1 MRKSMTMLAAVL
13 FFMMS
18 GPVWAHFGM
27 LIPSKA
33 TVSKA
38 DPKTVDMQISFSHPF
53 EMKGMDM
60 AKPKAFGV
68 MSGGS
73 KEDLLGTLKPIQ
85 VMDKAAWSSQFT
97 LKKPGVYIFYMDPEP
112 YWESAEDSFISH
124 YTKVVVPA
132 FGEEEGWDKEVGQK
146 IEIVPLT
153 RPFGLYA
160 GNVFQGIV
168 KVDGKPLPYAEVEVE
183 FYNKD
188 NKVEAPTEYM
198 VTQSVKADRNGV
210 FTYAVS
216 QGRLVGFCGADHR
229 RFQNQKRRQRQSGG
243 DRRGDLGLLPGVA
256 DEEVTTS
263 ITCREMEADH
273 EKSVDS
279 PVRAALHHGGQR
291 PRTGRQRCDSQ
302 RAPVPQGTHRGT
314 RAEAGRAGIAG

>member
-1 MRKSMTMLAAVL
+1 MIGVAGSGVGFHGLRPGIRPFRHAHPLAGYGIQGRSEDGGHADL
-13 FFMMS
+13 LLP
-18 GPVWAHFGM
+18 PVRDERHGHGQTQGLRRDEWR
-27 LIPSKA
+27 L
-33 TVSKA
+33 
-38 DPKTVDMQISFSHPF
+38 
-53 EMKGMDM
+53 
-60 AKPKAFGV
+60 
-68 MSGGS
+68 

-168 KVDGKPLPYAEVEVE
+168 KLDGKPSPYAAVEIE

-188 NKVEAPTEYM
+188 NNVEAPTEYM

-210 FTYAVS
+210 FTYAVPKA
-216 QGRLVGFCGADHR
+216 GWWGF
-229 RFQNQKRRQRQSGG
+229 
-243 DRRGDLGLLPGVA
+243 
-256 DEEVTTS
+256 
-263 ITCREMEADH
+263 
-273 EKSVDS
+273 
-279 PVRAALHHGGQR
+279 AALTTADFKIKKDGKDKAVEIGGVIWVYFQEW
-291 PRTGRQRCDSQ
+291 QMKK
-302 RAPVPQGTHRGT
+302 
-314 RAEAGRAGIAG
+314 